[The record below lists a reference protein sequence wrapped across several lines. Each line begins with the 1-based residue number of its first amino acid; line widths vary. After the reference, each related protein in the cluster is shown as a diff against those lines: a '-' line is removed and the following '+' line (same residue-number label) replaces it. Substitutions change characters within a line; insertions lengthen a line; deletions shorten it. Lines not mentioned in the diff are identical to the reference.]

1 MSGQDELISSVGVD
15 YTSLCSELASG
26 QWQKADEETGAIM
39 LKITRRVTAG
49 WLTEEDIQ
57 EFPCPDLQ
65 TINQL
70 WVKYSNER
78 FGFTVQSRIWE
89 NVGEDYSK
97 FSDAV
102 GWQLTVVLSSGDN
115 TLTSSSAYVLRSD
128 TCQLRRFLSL
138 VGRLS
143 GGPLLLNQ
151 NFWTAMP
158 KISEENERAPQLSLT
173 SDRI

>member
-1 MSGQDELISSVGVD
+1 V
-15 YTSLCSELASG
+15 A
-26 QWQKADEETGAIM
+26 KADEETGAIM

-89 NVGEDYSK
+89 NVGR
-97 FSDAV
+97 
-102 GWQLTVVLSSGDN
+102 T
-115 TLTSSSAYVLRSD
+115 
-128 TCQLRRFLSL
+128 
-138 VGRLS
+138 
-143 GGPLLLNQ
+143 
-151 NFWTAMP
+151 TA
-158 KISEENERAPQLSLT
+158 I
-173 SDRI
+173 